1 MGTLTARDGRAEC
14 ISVAQLMFLERSR
27 AFYFERCFRV
37 ASSNMRI
44 TKHFFSQKRRK
55 KRIER
60 DLRENREKKGK
71 ENEEEEEKAERMRE
85 PSSRKLGRTNQAQ
98 FESELAREIRGILF
112 ACPHFFLLD
121 EKRFVEAECVFLIE
135 NAMMTSSSWQLL
147 REYVN
152 YEKREI

>member
-27 AFYFERCFRV
+27 AFYFERCSRV

-60 DLRENREKKGK
+60 ELRENREKKGK

-85 PSSRKLGRTNQAQ
+85 PSSGSWGERTKRSLKANSLGR
-98 FESELAREIRGILF
+98 F
-112 ACPHFFLLD
+112 AAFCLRVRTFF
-121 EKRFVEAECVFLIE
+121 F
-135 NAMMTSSSWQLL
+135 
-147 REYVN
+147 
-152 YEKREI
+152 